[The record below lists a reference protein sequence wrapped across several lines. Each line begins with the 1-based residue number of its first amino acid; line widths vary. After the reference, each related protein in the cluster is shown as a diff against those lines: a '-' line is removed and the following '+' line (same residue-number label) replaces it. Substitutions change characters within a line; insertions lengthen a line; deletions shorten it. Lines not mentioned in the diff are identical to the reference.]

1 MHSSL
6 DTMLSTTYYS
16 SKSNKGEV
24 TTVRRLLAVPMCM
37 LTIALLLTTGCGSDF
52 WYEDDWLYDDVTY
65 TSPWKN
71 LDIYLNVADQ
81 DGDPVRGATVWVDG
95 TLQEDKTGADY
106 DALANSFPP
115 GWRGWLYNSRSR
127 SWSARQAIAR
137 SGPRYGSTVTIPTT
151 FPCAR
156 PSSWNGQSTPM
167 RRQRTLSSRR
177 RRSPQHKSPISLP
190 STRASTLTAT
200 IRPIS
205 SSGPSK
211 STRR

>member
-1 MHSSL
+1 
-6 DTMLSTTYYS
+6 
-16 SKSNKGEV
+16 
-24 TTVRRLLAVPMCM
+24 VRRLLAVPMCM

-115 GWRGWLYNSRSR
+115 GWRGWLYNWSGGPFQFDLRNVSSSIQVEILVSKTGYRS
-127 SWSARQAIAR
+127 
-137 SGPRYGSTVTIPTT
+137 
-151 FPCAR
+151 
-156 PSSWNGQSTPM
+156 
-167 RRQRTLSSRR
+167 QRT
-177 RRSPQHKSPISLP
+177 
-190 STRASTLTAT
+190 T
-200 IRPIS
+200 IRIHRDDPDDIS
-205 SSGPSK
+205 MRQTFVMERSVNPSEAPTDAIHPAEK
-211 STRR
+211 IASAQIAN